1 MQATSASVGF
11 WNKMTIWVNGTPW
24 SIIARGYQ
32 LQKGIILQLT
42 GNMWQYAYVWNVGAI
57 FW

>member
-1 MQATSASVGF
+1 MPAIFALLGF
-11 WNKMTIWVNGTPW
+11 WNKKTIWVNGTPW
-24 SIIARGYQ
+24 NITVRGYQ
-32 LQKGIILQLT
+32 LHKGIILQLT